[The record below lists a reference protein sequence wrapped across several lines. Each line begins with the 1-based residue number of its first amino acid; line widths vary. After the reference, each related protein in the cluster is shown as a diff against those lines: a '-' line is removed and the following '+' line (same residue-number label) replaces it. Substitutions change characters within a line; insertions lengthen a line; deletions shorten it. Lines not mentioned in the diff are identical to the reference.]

1 VISAEGVTR
10 SQSKTGGIRHR
21 KNTINS
27 NMYERLFSIYL
38 TPKAFEELRSK
49 DFVGKVLSAEK
60 RFKISNQFVKG
71 SQDTS
76 IDLAEK
82 RASSVLPDVVSRNHR
97 EGGENIITNRKSI
110 QAISHSSIKILNN

>member
-10 SQSKTGGIRHR
+10 SQSKTGGVRHR

-60 RFKISNQFVKG
+60 RFKISN
-71 SQDTS
+71 
-76 IDLAEK
+76 
-82 RASSVLPDVVSRNHR
+82 
-97 EGGENIITNRKSI
+97 
-110 QAISHSSIKILNN
+110 